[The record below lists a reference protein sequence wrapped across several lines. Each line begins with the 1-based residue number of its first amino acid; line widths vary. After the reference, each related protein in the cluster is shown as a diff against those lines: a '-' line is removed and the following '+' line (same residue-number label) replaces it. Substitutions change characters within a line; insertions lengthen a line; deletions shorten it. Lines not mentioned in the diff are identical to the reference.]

1 MNQKTVLLGVLGV
14 SLLVVAQNLT
24 PLMSVVFLGGQLP
37 SLPLGIWLFIAFTLG
52 LISSRLITII
62 LQSSTSVREYREYID
77 ELEPPSTRKANVT
90 SNPVTERSRS
100 EPSRSERTP
109 RKNIFS
115 KSQDSVDS
123 SVDSEDDWEAE
134 PPKPPQEWEEEPSNP
149 VTWGHGEQESQNT
162 YRSSPN
168 PPERPTEKP
177 KDTVYDA
184 DYRVIIPPYGSS
196 PPSPSPPPAPKQE
209 QDTTDWERSDSNPLE
224 DEDWV

>member
-24 PLMSVVFLGGQLP
+24 PLMPVVFLGGKLP

-62 LQSSTSVREYREYID
+62 LQSSKSVRDYRDYTD
-77 ELEPPSTRKANVT
+77 EPEPRSTQKANRT
-90 SNPVTERSRS
+90 STPPTQRSS
-100 EPSRSERTP
+100 
-109 RKNIFS
+109 RKNFFS

-123 SVDSEDDWEAE
+123 SVDSEDDWEQAS
-134 PPKPPQEWEEEPSNP
+134 KPPQEWEEERSNP
-149 VTWGHGEQESQNT
+149 VTWGNGDQESGNT
-162 YRSSPN
+162 YRSRPQ

-184 DYRVIIPPYGSS
+184 DYRVIIPPYGSP
-196 PPSPSPPPAPKQE
+196 PPSPSPPPPAKPG
-209 QDTTDWERSDSNPLE
+209 QDTTDWERPNSNPSE